1 MCQQQNFESTMNRQ
15 VITASATSVIQEQ
28 YNTKALRK
36 VPSTK
41 ENEVNAKPSTI
52 AQVMTSFDSI
62 FC

>member
-52 AQVMTSFDSI
+52 A
-62 FC
+62 